1 MRNISLFSYARSG
14 SCLLLLLLLLLGVDS
29 ASAASLELLEQMQLS
44 FKSETDKWFDPLE
57 TIAQRL
63 LLGLAILSLAWNFVQ
78 IILRNGDFQE
88 IFLVLVKHL
97 MTVGLFLAIILNA
110 KEWTAAILDGFVTAA
125 GSASGKENPDMSAAS
140 VLHQGVALGQKITQ
154 LGSDWWEPLIL
165 YPLSL
170 IAVLLYGVMAAYM
183 LLVYAETYIVT
194 AGGIILL
201 GFAGT
206 DWTLDYA
213 KRYLTYCISV
223 GAKLYVLYLV
233 VGLGS
238 QMINT
243 WADDQV
249 LSDRSVVVAVIGVL
263 FVMVVLVV
271 MLPNLIQSVINGSS
285 LAGAGFASS
294 GVAAAGSLLVASA
307 GGATHRGTAQASQ
320 ASNISGGFRSGSRG
334 APSTQS
340 SPGAASGTAYGAS
353 SGTAHGA
360 AHGAQHGEKPPPRLS
375 LASGQRQSARVET
388 PGPRLLGRFPG
399 RDDRG

>member
-14 SCLLLLLLLLLGVDS
+14 SCLLLLLLLLGVDS

-88 IFLVLVKHL
+88 IFMVLVKHL

-285 LAGAGFASS
+285 LAGTGFASS

-307 GGATHRGTAQASQ
+307 GGARHREAVHRGTAQASQ
-320 ASNISGGFRSGSRG
+320 ASNISGGFRPGSRG

-340 SPGAASGTAYGAS
+340 SPGAS

>member
-1 MRNISLFSYARSG
+1 MGPTSPITYARAG
-14 SCLLLLLLLLLGVDS
+14 ICLLLLLYVDA
-29 ASAASLELLEQMQLS
+29 ASAASLELLEEMQLS
-44 FKSETDKWFDPLE
+44 FKTETEKWFEPLE

-63 LLGLAILSLAWNFVQ
+63 LLGLAIVSLAWNFVQ
-78 IILRNGDFQE
+78 VILRSGDFQD

-97 MTVGLFLAIILNA
+97 MTIGLFLAIIFNA
-110 KEWTAAILDGFVTAA
+110 KEWTAAILDGFIAAA
-125 GSASGKENPDMSAAS
+125 GSASGQENPDMSAAS
-140 VLHQGVALGQKITQ
+140 VLHQGTALGQKITQ
-154 LGSDWWEPLIL
+154 LGSAWWEPIIL
-165 YPLSL
+165 YPLAL
-170 IAVLLYGVMAAYM
+170 IAVLLYAVMAAYM

-243 WADDQV
+243 WADEQA
-249 LSDRSVVVAVIGVL
+249 LSDRSVVIAVIGVL
-263 FVMVVLVV
+263 FVLVVLVV

-285 LAGAGFASS
+285 LAGPGLASS
-294 GVAAAGSLLVASA
+294 GVAATGSLLVASA
-307 GGATHRGTAQASQ
+307 GGGSHQGAPQPAPARGAGNSF
-320 ASNISGGFRSGSRG
+320 SPGFGSGFRTSPHSS
-334 APSTQS
+334 PSTSHREPS
-340 SPGAASGTAYGAS
+340 SAHSNPGGGS
-353 SGTAHGA
+353 STSHGL
-360 AHGAQHGEKPPPRLS
+360 KTPRLS
-375 LASGQRQSARVET
+375 LASGRRQAARVET
-388 PGPRLLGRFPG
+388 LGPLRLGRFPG

>member
-1 MRNISLFSYARSG
+1 MRNISLLSYVRSG
-14 SCLLLLLLLLLGVDS
+14 SCLLLLLLLGVDS

-88 IFLVLVKHL
+88 IFMVLVKHL

-285 LAGAGFASS
+285 LAGTGLASS

-307 GGATHRGTAQASQ
+307 GGASHREAAQRGTAQ